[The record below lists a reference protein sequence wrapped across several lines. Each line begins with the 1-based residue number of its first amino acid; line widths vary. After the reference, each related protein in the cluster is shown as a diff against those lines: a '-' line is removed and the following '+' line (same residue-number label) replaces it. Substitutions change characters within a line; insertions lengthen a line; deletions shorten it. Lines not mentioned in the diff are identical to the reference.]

1 MDNRIKKPAFEE
13 AVKTL
18 VRTES
23 VWQKLLPWIGGGG
36 VAPLCELAIVECE
49 WSLARQFAH

>member
-1 MDNRIKKPAFEE
+1 MDNRIKKAVSEE

-23 VWQKLLPWIGGGG
+23 VWQKLLPRIGGGG